1 MARGG
6 AAVAVALLLV
16 ACGGGGDDEEADTEE
31 PSSEEETTPEVA
43 EGTTFYAEATADE
56 VQVYDAVD
64 AIEPAQTL
72 GHPTER
78 GVPLVFLVD
87 GVDTEGDRI
96 PVYLP
101 VKPNGSKGWVDAA
114 QVNVVE
120 NPYSIR
126 VELANHHLTVN
137 KGSETIIETAVGLGE
152 AGAETPVGTYFIK
165 ELLENPNPEDAYGP
179 YAYGISA
186 FTENPEVADRFGGD
200 GVIGVHGTNDPS
212 SIGQNRSSGC
222 IRLPNDVITE
232 MAGLLPLGTPIEII
246 A

>member
-31 PSSEEETTPEVA
+31 PSSEEATPEVA
-43 EGTTFYAEATADE
+43 EGTTFYAEATAGE
-56 VQVYDAVD
+56 VQVYEAAD

-101 VKPNGSKGWVDAA
+101 
-114 QVNVVE
+114 
-120 NPYSIR
+120 
-126 VELANHHLTVN
+126 
-137 KGSETIIETAVGLGE
+137 
-152 AGAETPVGTYFIK
+152 
-165 ELLENPNPEDAYGP
+165 
-179 YAYGISA
+179 
-186 FTENPEVADRFGGD
+186 
-200 GVIGVHGTNDPS
+200 
-212 SIGQNRSSGC
+212 
-222 IRLPNDVITE
+222 
-232 MAGLLPLGTPIEII
+232 
-246 A
+246 